1 MRNRKAKEMEITK
14 EFVVPF
20 AKRQPAFEQPAL
32 ELPLPSPV
40 PQDRQEEQTKEI
52 TLRGVWTVDI

>member
-1 MRNRKAKEMEITK
+1 MEITK